1 MKREGMENLPGN
13 TLETMLKMMSVDD
26 IEACCRKGPDAVKPA
41 AAAAATAATKKKD
54 QPRRK
59 PRGGRKNGR
68 R

>member
-1 MKREGMENLPGN
+1 MKREETEGLSGN
-13 TLETMLKMMSVDD
+13 TLETMLEMMSVDD
-26 IEACCRKGPDAVKPA
+26 IKACCRKGPDAAPPA
-41 AAAAATAATKKKD
+41 AEAAAATKKKA